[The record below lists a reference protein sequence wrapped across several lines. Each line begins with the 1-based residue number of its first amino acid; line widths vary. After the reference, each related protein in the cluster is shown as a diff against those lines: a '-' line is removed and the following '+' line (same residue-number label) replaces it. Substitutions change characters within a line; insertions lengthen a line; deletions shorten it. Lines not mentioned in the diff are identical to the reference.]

1 MSMRKNPDGSLTV
14 GIIEDEPIKVKAESV
29 EEDKDIPAETKK
41 KGRPKKEK

>member
-14 GIIEDEPIKVKAESV
+14 GIIEDEPIKVKAE